1 MLSIKVLVDDN
12 SDTLKFNWYLSDLYG
27 GRMLSSSEES
37 NTTAADLI
45 GHLNIMHPQRVQ
57 VFGVVEIDFFLKLDN
72 QQTEHYLTTL
82 KEGQVPAIIIA
93 EDIPP
98 PRSIIEFCE
107 INKVPLLTSPV
118 DASRIIDVLRVYLT
132 RRFAPKTTVHG
143 VFLDVLGVGVLITG
157 ESGLGKSELA
167 LELISRGHGLVAD
180 DAVEF
185 ARTYPNYIEGR
196 CPELLRNLL
205 EVRGLGL
212 LDIRTIFGETAVRR
226 KMSLKLIV
234 NLVRANTEFFE
245 RLPMQDQ
252 SEEILDM
259 PIKKVTLQVAAGR
272 NLAVLV
278 EAAVRN
284 MVLKI
289 RGIDTL
295 SDFMKKQSEAIL
307 KNSKI

>member
-252 SEEILDM
+252 SEEILGM

>member
-107 INKVPLLTSPV
+107 INNNFPCRCV
-118 DASRIIDVLRVYLT
+118 
-132 RRFAPKTTVHG
+132 
-143 VFLDVLGVGVLITG
+143 
-157 ESGLGKSELA
+157 
-167 LELISRGHGLVAD
+167 
-180 DAVEF
+180 
-185 ARTYPNYIEGR
+185 TYY
-196 CPELLRNLL
+196 
-205 EVRGLGL
+205 
-212 LDIRTIFGETAVRR
+212 
-226 KMSLKLIV
+226 
-234 NLVRANTEFFE
+234 
-245 RLPMQDQ
+245 
-252 SEEILDM
+252 
-259 PIKKVTLQVAAGR
+259 
-272 NLAVLV
+272 
-278 EAAVRN
+278 
-284 MVLKI
+284 
-289 RGIDTL
+289 
-295 SDFMKKQSEAIL
+295 
-307 KNSKI
+307 